1 MSLFN
6 KMPKAQKDR
15 LVSHTPLPTLQ
26 DVADLAAVSTAT
38 VSRCLNNSGHVTEK
52 TRLKVQQAIQ
62 TLGYSPNFGAQAL
75 AAKRTNTIGAII
87 PTMENAIFARGIQA
101 FQETLAEN
109 GITLIIASCSY
120 RPELEEEQ
128 IRSLVARGA
137 DALLLIGQSRPAAT
151 YQFLARRNIPYV
163 LAWAHKKD
171 SQHCYIGFDNQAAAQ
186 TITRQVLELGH
197 RTLGVIVGLTRNNDR
212 ARDRITGIEHAIA
225 DYGAQTAPLQV
236 IEAEYTFQEGAKA
249 LDQLLA
255 NPTPPTAVICGND
268 VLAVGAVKRA
278 KQLGLAVPEDLSI
291 TGFADIEVSELI
303 DPELTTVHVPH
314 REMGI
319 AAAKSLIAMLKTQT
333 PVESHLLETRIVN
346 RQSLGPAKPH

>member
-75 AAKRTNTIGAII
+75 AAKRTNSIGAII
-87 PTMENAIFARGIQA
+87 PTMENAIFARGMQA

-163 LAWAHKKD
+163 LAWAHKKE

-197 RTLGVIVGLTRNNDR
+197 RNLGVIVGLTRNNDR

-278 KQLGLAVPEDLSI
+278 KQLELAVPEDLSI

-346 RQSLGPAKPH
+346 RRSLGPVKPH

>member
-87 PTMENAIFARGIQA
+87 PTMENAIFARGMQA

-163 LAWAHKKD
+163 LAWAHKKE

-197 RTLGVIVGLTRNNDR
+197 RNLGVIVGLTRNNDR
-212 ARDRITGIEHAIA
+212 ARDRITGIERAIA

-346 RQSLGPAKPH
+346 RQSLGPVKPH

>member
-109 GITLIIASCSY
+109 GLTLIIASCSY

-197 RTLGVIVGLTRNNDR
+197 RNLGVIVGLTRNNDR

>member
-197 RTLGVIVGLTRNNDR
+197 RNLGVIVGLTRNNDR

-236 IEAEYTFQEGAKA
+236 IEAKYTFQEGAKA

>member
-1 MSLFN
+1 M
-6 KMPKAQKDR
+6 
-15 LVSHTPLPTLQ
+15 
-26 DVADLAAVSTAT
+26 
-38 VSRCLNNSGHVTEK
+38 
-52 TRLKVQQAIQ
+52 
-62 TLGYSPNFGAQAL
+62 
-75 AAKRTNTIGAII
+75 
-87 PTMENAIFARGIQA
+87 
-101 FQETLAEN
+101 
-109 GITLIIASCSY
+109 
-120 RPELEEEQ
+120 
-128 IRSLVARGA
+128 
-137 DALLLIGQSRPAAT
+137 
-151 YQFLARRNIPYV
+151 
-163 LAWAHKKD
+163 
-171 SQHCYIGFDNQAAAQ
+171 
-186 TITRQVLELGH
+186 
-197 RTLGVIVGLTRNNDR
+197 
-212 ARDRITGIEHAIA
+212 
-225 DYGAQTAPLQV
+225 

>member
-197 RTLGVIVGLTRNNDR
+197 RNLGVIVGLTRNNDR

-255 NPTPPTAVICGND
+255 NPTPPTAIICGND

>member
-6 KMPKAQKDR
+6 KLPKAEKDR

-87 PTMENAIFARGIQA
+87 PTMENAIFARGMQA

-137 DALLLIGQSRPAAT
+137 DALLLIGQSRPDAT

-163 LAWAHKKD
+163 LAWAYKKD
-171 SQHCYIGFDNQAAAQ
+171 SEHCYIGFDNQAAAQ

-197 RTLGVIVGLTRNNDR
+197 RNLGVIVGLTRNNDR

-236 IEAEYTFQEGAKA
+236 IEAAYTFQEGAKA

-346 RQSLGPAKPH
+346 RQTLGPVKPH

>member
-197 RTLGVIVGLTRNNDR
+197 RNLGVIVGLTRNNDR

>member
-1 MSLFN
+1 M
-6 KMPKAQKDR
+6 
-15 LVSHTPLPTLQ
+15 SHTPLPTLQ

-163 LAWAHKKD
+163 LAWAHKKE

-197 RTLGVIVGLTRNNDR
+197 RNLGVIVGLTRNNDR

-236 IEAEYTFQEGAKA
+236 IEAEYTFQERAKA

>member
-87 PTMENAIFARGIQA
+87 PTMENAIFARGMQA

-163 LAWAHKKD
+163 LAWAHKKE

-197 RTLGVIVGLTRNNDR
+197 RNLGVIVGLTRNNDR

-225 DYGAQTAPLQV
+225 DFGAQTAPLQV

>member
-1 MSLFN
+1 M
-6 KMPKAQKDR
+6 
-15 LVSHTPLPTLQ
+15 SHTPLPTLQ

-87 PTMENAIFARGIQA
+87 PTMENAIFARGMQA

-163 LAWAHKKD
+163 LAWAHKKE

-197 RTLGVIVGLTRNNDR
+197 RNLGVIVGLTQNNDR

-255 NPTPPTAVICGND
+255 NPSPPTAVICGND

>member
-1 MSLFN
+1 MREIGIGIVGGGYMGKAHSVAMSSVGAVFDTYLRPRLQMICART
-6 KMPKAQKDR
+6 KTTAETYRKAYGFK
-15 LVSHTPLPTLQ
+15 
-26 DVADLAAVSTAT
+26 TAT
-38 VSRCLNNSGHVTEK
+38 SDWNV
-52 TRLKVQQAIQ
+52 
-62 TLGYSPNFGAQAL
+62 
-75 AAKRTNTIGAII
+75 
-87 PTMENAIFARGIQA
+87 
-101 FQETLAEN
+101 
-109 GITLIIASCSY
+109 
-120 RPELEEEQ
+120 
-128 IRSLVARGA
+128 LVKDPAGV
-137 DALLLIGQSRPAAT
+137 IGQSRPDAT

-163 LAWAHKKD
+163 LAWAYKKD
-171 SQHCYIGFDNQAAAQ
+171 SEHCYIGFDNQAAAQ
-186 TITRQVLELGH
+186 TITRQVLERGH
-197 RTLGVIVGLTRNNDR
+197 RNLGVIVGLTQNNDR

-225 DYGAQTAPLQV
+225 DHGAKTAPLQV

-255 NPTPPTAVICGND
+255 NPSPPTAVICGNE

>member
-1 MSLFN
+1 M
-6 KMPKAQKDR
+6 
-15 LVSHTPLPTLQ
+15 SHTPLPTLQ

-38 VSRCLNNSGHVTEK
+38 VSRCLNESGHVTEK

-87 PTMENAIFARGIQA
+87 PTMENAIFARGMQA

-163 LAWAHKKD
+163 LAWAHKKE

-197 RTLGVIVGLTRNNDR
+197 RNLGVIVGLTRNNDR

-346 RQSLGPAKPH
+346 RQSLGPVKPH

>member
-87 PTMENAIFARGIQA
+87 PTMENAIFARGMQA

-163 LAWAHKKD
+163 LAWAHKKE

-197 RTLGVIVGLTRNNDR
+197 RNLGVIVGLTRNNDR

-225 DYGAQTAPLQV
+225 NYGAQTAPLQV

-346 RQSLGPAKPH
+346 RQSLGPVKPH

>member
-1 MSLFN
+1 
-6 KMPKAQKDR
+6 
-15 LVSHTPLPTLQ
+15 VSHTPLPTLQ

-38 VSRCLNNSGHVTEK
+38 VSRCLNNSGHVTER

-87 PTMENAIFARGIQA
+87 PTMENAIFARGMQA

-163 LAWAHKKD
+163 LAWAHKKE

-197 RTLGVIVGLTRNNDR
+197 RNLGVIVGLTRNNDR

-255 NPTPPTAVICGND
+255 NPSPPTAVICGND

>member
-151 YQFLARRNIPYV
+151 YQFLARRKIPYV
-163 LAWAHKKD
+163 LAWAHKKE

-197 RTLGVIVGLTRNNDR
+197 RNLGVIVGLTRNNDR

>member
-1 MSLFN
+1 M
-6 KMPKAQKDR
+6 
-15 LVSHTPLPTLQ
+15 SHTPLPTLQ

-87 PTMENAIFARGIQA
+87 PTMENAIFARGMQA

-137 DALLLIGQSRPAAT
+137 DALLLIGQSRPDAT

-163 LAWAHKKD
+163 LAWAYKKD
-171 SQHCYIGFDNQAAAQ
+171 SEHCYIGFDNQAAAQ

-197 RTLGVIVGLTRNNDR
+197 RNLGVIVGLTQNNDR

-236 IEAEYTFQEGAKA
+236 IEAEYTFQEGARA

-255 NPTPPTAVICGND
+255 NSTPPTAVICGND

-346 RQSLGPAKPH
+346 RQTLGPVKPH

>member
-1 MSLFN
+1 M
-6 KMPKAQKDR
+6 
-15 LVSHTPLPTLQ
+15 SHTPLPTLQ

-38 VSRCLNNSGHVTEK
+38 VSRCLNKSGHVTEK

-87 PTMENAIFARGIQA
+87 PTMENAIFARGMQA

-137 DALLLIGQSRPAAT
+137 DALLLIGQSRPDAT

-171 SQHCYIGFDNQAAAQ
+171 SEHCYIGFDNQAAAQ

-197 RTLGVIVGLTRNNDR
+197 RNLGVIVGLTQNNDR

-225 DYGAQTAPLQV
+225 DHGAK
-236 IEAEYTFQEGAKA
+236 TFQEGAKA

-346 RQSLGPAKPH
+346 RQSLGPVKPH